1 MVTCVI
7 KTKEG
12 KTVMFETHVASIII
26 KELIVQILPTPC
38 PPPPEKCQLLLKTQ
52 ISNRFKTQP

>member
-38 PPPPEKCQLLLKTQ
+38 PPSPK
-52 ISNRFKTQP
+52 SVSFF